1 MDVNRYVIRQPVL
14 STTTAT
20 TINLPVSQTLALAG
34 QQEIIDTKFI
44 DVEVEESINGTFDY
58 ETVRFTPQYS
68 GITCDTITYSINLLD
83 TNGNYPATTWFD
95 AGFDFDD
102 FYFRKNA
109 FTKSFLRLDFY
120 DSDIGTNQRLLFF
133 KTIYPNID
141 STTGQIP
148 QPINLPLNFNVGN
161 VLKDR
166 SLNGEGFFI
175 YYFKDEVIPTGP
187 KELYMRATFLNAKN
201 GKATS
206 MMSSNDP
213 DITIDVLAK
222 TAMNQSMYLGKLYTK
237 YVLTRGLDGY
247 YYEIDKTY
255 SGRVLNGVLQS
266 NITSNINPTSY
277 RVNLYQISVS

>member
-1 MDVNRYVIRQPVL
+1 MDVNRYIIRQPFL

-20 TINLPVSQTLALAG
+20 TINLPVSQTLGLAG
-34 QQEIIDTKFI
+34 QQETIDTKFI
-44 DVEVEESINGTFDY
+44 DVEVENSINPIFDY
-58 ETVRFTPQYS
+58 ETVRFIPQHNNS
-68 GITCDTITYSINLLD
+68 TCDTITYSINLLD
-83 TNGNYPATTWFD
+83 TNGNYPTNTNWSD
-95 AGFDFDD
+95 ADFDFDD
-102 FYFRKNA
+102 FNFRTNA

-133 KTIYPNID
+133 KTIFPKID

-166 SLNGEGFFI
+166 SLNGEGFFL
-175 YYFKDEVIPTGP
+175 YYFKDEVIPTVP

-213 DITIDVLAK
+213 NITIDNLAK
-222 TAMNQSMYLGKLYTK
+222 TASGKLYTK
-237 YVLTRGLDGY
+237 YVLTRGYDGY
-247 YYEIDKTY
+247 YYEIDTNY
-255 SGRVLNGVLQS
+255 SN
-266 NITSNINPTSY
+266 NIIPYINPLSY
-277 RVNLYQISVS
+277 LVNLYQISVS

>member
-1 MDVNRYVIRQPVL
+1 MDVNRYIIRQPFL

-34 QQEIIDTKFI
+34 QQELIDTKFI
-44 DVEVEESINGTFDY
+44 DVEVEKSINTLFDY
-58 ETVRFTPQYS
+58 ETVRFIPQYN
-68 GITCDTITYSINLLD
+68 GAPCDTITYSINLLD
-83 TNGNYPATTWFD
+83 INGVYLSTTNWSDG
-95 AGFDFDD
+95 GFDFDD
-102 FYFRKNA
+102 FNFRKNA

-120 DSDIGTNQRLLFF
+120 DSDIATNQRFLFF

-148 QPINLPLNFNVGN
+148 QPINLPLTFDVGN

-166 SLNGEGFFI
+166 SLNGEGFFL
-175 YYFKDEVIPTGP
+175 YYFKDEVIPTVP

-213 DITIDVLAK
+213 NIAIDNLAK
-222 TAMNQSMYLGKLYTK
+222 TASGKLYTK

-247 YYEIDKTY
+247 YYEIDTIY
-255 SGRVLNGVLQS
+255 SD
-266 NITSNINPTSY
+266 NITPYSNPTSY
-277 RVNLYQISVS
+277 WVNLYQISVS